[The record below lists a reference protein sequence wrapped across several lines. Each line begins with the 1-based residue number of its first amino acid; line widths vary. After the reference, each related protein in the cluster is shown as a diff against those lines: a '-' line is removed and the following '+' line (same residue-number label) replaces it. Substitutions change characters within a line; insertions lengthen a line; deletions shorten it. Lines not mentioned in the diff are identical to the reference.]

1 MEALP
6 KGELY
11 PEVREFVK
19 ALIEQRIAGK
29 TIAHALAYIST
40 EFALHC
46 ADDPLEACSDILA
59 AIHKATEHHRNL
71 MAIDDDDDDDDG
83 GEPENDAGEGP
94 SGAGERL
101 GALDGEGS
109 VH

>member
-1 MEALP
+1 MEVLP

-19 ALIEQRIAGK
+19 GLIEQRIAGK

-59 AIHKATEHHRNL
+59 AIHTATEHHRNL
-71 MAIDDDDDDDDG
+71 ISVNVDEDDDG
-83 GEPENDAGEGP
+83 GEPENDAGEGA
-94 SGAGERL
+94 SGAGEMIGVL
-101 GALDGEGS
+101 GGEGS